1 MKRLTAIV
9 TVFFLFQSMV
19 IAGGDPGASTKS
31 GGSFA
36 SKIQPQPYLG
46 VSIGNVDLDGA
57 SDDDTGFKLF
67 GGAYLNKN
75 FGVEVGYAD
84 LGEYDGTEV
93 DGFYIAAVGKYPVNN
108 KIDVIGKLGFMRW
121 SAETSGFSDEDGTDP
136 MIGIGATYKINNK
149 MKILVDYHQVEVDDS
164 DNDMFAIGVQFKLK

>member
-31 GGSFA
+31 GGSFG
-36 SKIQPQPYLG
+36 SKLQPKPYFG
-46 VSIGNVDLDGA
+46 VSIGNVELD
-57 SDDDTGFKLF
+57 SFSNDDTGFKLF

-75 FGVEVGYAD
+75 FGVEAGYAD
-84 LGEYDGTEV
+84 LGEYGSTEV

-121 SAETSGFSDEDGTDP
+121 SSEAPIGDDDGTDP
-136 MIGIGATYKINNK
+136 LIGIGATYKINNK
-149 MKILVDYHQVEVDDS
+149 MKILVDYHQVEVDNN